1 MRQIITST
9 HNPQI
14 KAVVRLRAG
23 KHRRKNEQFL
33 IDGVREITRAIR
45 LQVPITVLFVDTL
58 LFQDGKP
65 IPDETQQLLQIVKKQ
80 NIPICEVSEQI
91 FLKIAFG
98 NRNEGVVALAE
109 PPDWNLGTIQLPENP
124 LIAVSEWVEKPGNVG
139 AIFRS
144 ADGAGMDAV
153 IIAAREMDIF
163 HPSTIRASM
172 GTVFRSNSAVA
183 TTEETIDWLLKKNVQ
198 IVAAKCDGAVPHLEI
213 DFTLPTAI
221 VLGSEANGL
230 TLAWNRHEIQAVK
243 IPMLGIADSLNVSNA
258 AAILFYEA
266 RRQRMAITYS

>member
-1 MRQIITST
+1 MIITSP

-14 KAVVRLRAG
+14 KAVVRLRTG
-23 KHRRKNEQFL
+23 KHRRKNEKFL
-33 IDGVREITRAIR
+33 IDGVREITQAIR
-45 LQVPITVLFVDTL
+45 LNVPIATLFVDTL
-58 LFQDGKP
+58 LFQNEKSF
-65 IPDETQQLLQIVKKQ
+65 PDETQQLLQTVKKK
-80 NIPICEVSEQI
+80 NIPICEVSSQI

-109 PPDWNLGTIQLPENP
+109 PPDWNLGTINLPENA
-124 LIAVSEWVEKPGNVG
+124 LIAVSEWVEKPGNIG

-172 GTVFRSNSAVA
+172 GTVFRPNSAVA
-183 TTEETIDWLLKKNVQ
+183 ATEETIDWLLEKNVQ

-213 DFTLPTAI
+213 DFTIPTAI
-221 VLGSEANGL
+221 VVGSEANGL
-230 TLAWNRHEIQAVK
+230 TPAWNRPEIQAVK

-258 AAILFYEA
+258 AAVLFYEA
-266 RRQRMAITYS
+266 RRQRIDFS

>member
-1 MRQIITST
+1 MIITST

-14 KAVVRLRAG
+14 KSVVRLRTG
-23 KHRRKNEQFL
+23 KHRRKNEKFL
-33 IDGVREITRAIR
+33 IDGVREITRAIE
-45 LQVPITVLFVDTL
+45 LQVPINTLFADTL
-58 LFQDGKP
+58 IFQNGETLPK
-65 IPDETQQLLQIVKKQ
+65 ETQQLLQIVKKK
-80 NIPICEVSEQI
+80 NIPICEVSSQI

-109 PPDWNLGTIQLPENP
+109 PPDWNLRTVSLPENP

-183 TTEETIDWLLKKNVQ
+183 TTEETIEWLLKKKVQ
-198 IVAAKCDGAVPHLEI
+198 IVAAKCDGAVPHVEI
-213 DFTLPTAI
+213 DFTVPTAI
-221 VLGSEANGL
+221 VVGSEANGL
-230 TLAWNRHEIQAVK
+230 TPAWNRPEIQAVK

-266 RRQRMAITYS
+266 RRQRRVTP

>member
-1 MRQIITST
+1 MSTLITSV

-14 KAVVRLRAG
+14 KAVARLRTG

-33 IDGVREITRAIR
+33 IDGVREITRAI
-45 LQVPITVLFVDTL
+45 L
-58 LFQDGKP
+58 L
-65 IPDETQQLLQIVKKQ
+65 
-80 NIPICEVSEQI
+80 NIPISTLFLDFDRFPKEKKHVPEVLQLLELLELKRIMTCHVSSQV

-109 PPDWNLGTIQLPENP
+109 PPDWTLEKLELPQNP
-124 LIAVSEWVEKPGNVG
+124 LICVSEWVEKPGNIG

-144 ADGAGMDAV
+144 ADGAGLDAV

-172 GTVFRSNSAVA
+172 GTVFRANSAVT
-183 TTEETIDWLLKKNVQ
+183 TTEKAVDWLIDQKFQV
-198 IVAAKCDGAVPHLEI
+198 VAAKCDGAVPHWEI
-213 DFTLPTAI
+213 DFTIPTAI
-221 VLGSEANGL
+221 VLGSEADGL
-230 TLAWNRHEIQAVK
+230 TSTWNRSEIRAVK

-266 RRQRMAITYS
+266 RRQRLQLQ